1 MMINEN
7 RPQMHSPSSLNRSG
21 FTLLELLV
29 CIGIIGVLIGLLLP
43 ALAGARGSALQ
54 TVALSHVR
62 SVGTQFAQFAGN
74 KGKYPHQNLGQLP
87 ASLEGTG
94 AYEPVGDE
102 LIIEWYP
109 RGVII
114 ATTDY
119 FDHRWMWPAMLTPID
134 EWPDYWET
142 WVSPRKD
149 QELPKLEDIGLDS
162 EIQIRDMIS
171 IEYSNSFIARP
182 SMWLDGRDFDEASM
196 LRPTRPHDA
205 KYPSSK
211 VMLWDD
217 DLSYLSGKNR
227 PERVDGLFDAK
238 TPMAFADGHADALL
252 PSDATEGA
260 KNLYN
265 GATTKLH
272 NTPDGVGGR
281 DY

>member
-1 MMINEN
+1 MINKYHTHI
-7 RPQMHSPSSLNRSG
+7 RPIGSHQRAA
-21 FTLLELLV
+21 FTLIELLV
-29 CIGIIGVLIGLLLP
+29 SIGIIGVLIGLLLP

-54 TVALSHVR
+54 TVALSNVR
-62 SVGTQFAQFAGN
+62 SVGTQFAQFAGEQ
-74 KGKYPHQNLGQLP
+74 GKYPQQKLGQLP
-87 ASLEGTG
+87 PSLEGTG

-102 LIIEWYP
+102 LIVEWYP
-109 RGVII
+109 SGVII
-114 ATTDY
+114 ATTEY

-134 EWPDYWET
+134 EWPNYWET

-149 QELPKLEDIGLDS
+149 QELPKLEDIGFDS

-182 SMWLDGRDFDEASM
+182 SMWLDETDFDEQSM
-196 LRPTRPHDA
+196 LRATRPHDV
-205 KYPSSK
+205 KYASSK

-260 KNLYN
+260 KNSYN